1 MQNLYFNFFFLLSFF
16 FINTGLLAELPGQE
30 KNPDWPCI
38 QVLLEEL
45 SWGSIWTGPPLDERT
60 TKWKENEELRLLAI
74 KIMDRKT
81 KEEDGITELKKFMKK
96 NNSPED
102 LTFLFHALFDKTNE
116 IWKNRTQKLKNFGK
130 KQRLT
135 SEKIARKLEKSKIL
149 LENPE
154 ANKEE
159 ITRLEQ
165 EKFWDIRKFEDRR
178 MQSDYLCEQ
187 PRFYEKRLGVYSKI
201 ISEKLP

>member
-1 MQNLYFNFFFLLSFF
+1 MKKISFFLLSFF

-96 NNSPED
+96 NNSPEN
-102 LTFLFHALFDKTNE
+102 LTFVFHALFDKTNE

>member
-1 MQNLYFNFFFLLSFF
+1 MKKISFFLLSFF

-60 TKWKENEELRLLAI
+60 IKWKENEELRLLAI

-81 KEEDGITELKKFMKK
+81 KEEDGITELKKFVKK

-102 LTFLFHALFDKTNE
+102 LTFVFHALFDKTNE
-116 IWKNRTQKLKNFGK
+116 ILKNMIKKLKNFGK

-135 SEKIARKLEKSKIL
+135 SEKIAKKLEKLKIL

-154 ANKEE
+154 TNKEE
-159 ITRLEQ
+159 IAKLEQ
-165 EKFWDIRKFEDRR
+165 EKLWDVRKFEDRR

-187 PRFYEKRLGVYSKI
+187 PRFYEKRLGVYASLI
-201 ISEKLP
+201 LQYFD

>member
-1 MQNLYFNFFFLLSFF
+1 MKKISFFLHSFF

>member
-1 MQNLYFNFFFLLSFF
+1 MKKISFFLLSFF

-102 LTFLFHALFDKTNE
+102 LTFLFYALFDKTNE

>member
-1 MQNLYFNFFFLLSFF
+1 MKKISFFLLSFF

-102 LTFLFHALFDKTNE
+102 LTFVFHALFDKTNE

>member
-1 MQNLYFNFFFLLSFF
+1 MKKISFFLLSFF

-60 TKWKENEELRLLAI
+60 TKWKENEELRLLAS
-74 KIMDRKT
+74 KIMNRKT

>member
-1 MQNLYFNFFFLLSFF
+1 MKKISFFLLSFF

-187 PRFYEKRLGVYSKI
+187 PRFYEKRLGVYSQI
-201 ISEKLP
+201 ILEKLP

>member
-1 MQNLYFNFFFLLSFF
+1 MKKISFFLLSFF

-165 EKFWDIRKFEDRR
+165 EKFWVIRKFEDRR

>member
-1 MQNLYFNFFFLLSFF
+1 M
-16 FINTGLLAELPGQE
+16 
-30 KNPDWPCI
+30 
-38 QVLLEEL
+38 
-45 SWGSIWTGPPLDERT
+45 R
-60 TKWKENEELRLLAI
+60 
-74 KIMDRKT
+74 
-81 KEEDGITELKKFMKK
+81 
-96 NNSPED
+96 
-102 LTFLFHALFDKTNE
+102 
-116 IWKNRTQKLKNFGK
+116 
-130 KQRLT
+130 
-135 SEKIARKLEKSKIL
+135 LEKSKIL

-165 EKFWDIRKFEDRR
+165 EKLWDIRKFEDRR

>member
-1 MQNLYFNFFFLLSFF
+1 MKKISFFLLSFF
-16 FINTGLLAELPGQE
+16 FINTGLLADLPGQE

-102 LTFLFHALFDKTNE
+102 LTFVFHALFDKTNE

>member
-1 MQNLYFNFFFLLSFF
+1 MKKISFFLLSFF

-135 SEKIARKLEKSKIL
+135 SEKITRKLEKSKIL

>member
-1 MQNLYFNFFFLLSFF
+1 MKKISFFLLSFF

-102 LTFLFHALFDKTNE
+102 LTFVFHALFDKTNE

-165 EKFWDIRKFEDRR
+165 EKLWDIRKFEDRR

>member
-1 MQNLYFNFFFLLSFF
+1 MKKISFFLLSFF

-102 LTFLFHALFDKTNE
+102 LTFVFHALFDKTNE

-135 SEKIARKLEKSKIL
+135 SEKIAKKLEKSKIL

>member
-1 MQNLYFNFFFLLSFF
+1 MKKISFFLLSFF

-165 EKFWDIRKFEDRR
+165 EKLWDIRKFEDRR

>member
-1 MQNLYFNFFFLLSFF
+1 MKKISFFLLSFF

-135 SEKIARKLEKSKIL
+135 SEKIARKLDKSKIL

>member
-1 MQNLYFNFFFLLSFF
+1 MKKISFFLLSFF

-60 TKWKENEELRLLAI
+60 TKWKENEELRLLAS
-74 KIMDRKT
+74 KIMNRKT
-81 KEEDGITELKKFMKK
+81 KEEDGITELKKFTKK

-116 IWKNRTQKLKNFGK
+116 IWKNRIKKLKNFGK

-135 SEKIARKLEKSKIL
+135 SEKIAKKLEKLKIL

-154 ANKEE
+154 TNKEE
-159 ITRLEQ
+159 ISKLEQ
-165 EKFWDIRKFEDRR
+165 EKLWDVRKFEDRR

-187 PRFYEKRLGVYSKI
+187 PRFYEKRLGVYASLI
-201 ISEKLP
+201 LQYFD

>member
-1 MQNLYFNFFFLLSFF
+1 MKKISFFLLSFF

-45 SWGSIWTGPPLDERT
+45 SWGSIWTGPSLDERT

-102 LTFLFHALFDKTNE
+102 LTFVFHALFDKTNE

>member
-1 MQNLYFNFFFLLSFF
+1 MKKISFFLLSFF

-135 SEKIARKLEKSKIL
+135 SEKIAKKLEKSKIL

>member
-1 MQNLYFNFFFLLSFF
+1 MKKISFFLLSFF

-74 KIMDRKT
+74 KIIDRKT